1 MTDDSVQALVQQGMR
16 AESKGDPDEARA
28 LFEQAW
34 AVAADDYDRCVA
46 AHFLA
51 RHQPTPDD
59 NRRWNEE
66 ALRLADA
73 VAADDPE
80 RVRSFYP
87 SLHLNVGY
95 AWEML
100 GRPDA
105 ARQHYT
111 LAAEGLADLPDGPYG
126 DMIRGGVAE
135 GLRRL
140 DSAAGAAQ
148 S

>member
-1 MTDDSVQALVQQGMR
+1 VSDDSVLTLVQRGMR
-16 AESKGDPDEARA
+16 AESRGDPDEALS
-28 LFEQAW
+28 LFTQAW

-51 RHQPTPDD
+51 RHQPTPED

-66 ALRLADA
+66 ALRWADA
-73 VAADDPE
+73 VAATDPE

-95 AWEML
+95 AWEVL
-100 GRPDA
+100 ARPEM
-105 ARQHYT
+105 ARRYYV
-111 LAAEGLADLPDGPYG
+111 LAAAGLADLPDGPYG
-126 DMIRGGVAE
+126 DMIRRGVAE

-140 DSAAGAAQ
+140 DEAA
-148 S
+148 

>member
-1 MTDDSVQALVQQGMR
+1 MSDESVVGLVQQGMR
-16 AESKGDPDEARA
+16 AESKGDPDEARV
-28 LFEQAW
+28 LFERAW
-34 AVAADDYDRCVA
+34 SAAQDDYDRCVA

-59 NRRWNEE
+59 NRRWNKE

-73 VAADDPE
+73 VAATEPE

-100 GRPDA
+100 GQLDA
-105 ARQHYT
+105 ARRHYD
-111 LAAEGLADLPDGPYG
+111 LAAAGLADLPDGPYG
-126 DMIRGGVAE
+126 EMIRGGVAE

-140 DSAAGAAQ
+140 DAA
-148 S
+148 

>member
-1 MTDDSVQALVQQGMR
+1 MR
-16 AESKGDPDEARA
+16 AESKGDPDEARD
-28 LFEQAW
+28 LFERAW

-51 RHQPTPDD
+51 RHQPSPAE
-59 NRRWNEE
+59 NLRWNEE

-73 VAADDPE
+73 VAATDPE

-95 AWEML
+95 AWEVV
-100 GRPDA
+100 GQTDT
-105 ARQHYT
+105 ARRHYT
-111 LAAEGLADLPDGPYG
+111 LAAQGFADLPDGPYG
-126 DMIRGGVAE
+126 DMIRGGVVE

-140 DSAAGAAQ
+140 EGAV
-148 S
+148 